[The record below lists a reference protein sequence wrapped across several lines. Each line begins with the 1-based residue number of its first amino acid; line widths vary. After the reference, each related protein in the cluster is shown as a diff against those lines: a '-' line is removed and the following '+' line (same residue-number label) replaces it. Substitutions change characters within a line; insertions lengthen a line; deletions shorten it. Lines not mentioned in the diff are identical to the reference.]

1 MTALSMN
8 ILTFMLS
15 LLLLINII
23 HSYYIPS
30 HIYKYKHV
38 HRYSNDN
45 DFIDAEI
52 IDNKSS
58 SSSSSSSLSKDKPKK
73 GIISSIFNF
82 GKKLIGKDND
92 NDNSKLSELEKKK
105 REQKAQ
111 MNGMIDEMTKGTG
124 LVGGIFG
131 SVLKGVGGMITESL
145 AEASKD
151 QTIIQDAIINKLS
164 ISLIA
169 SSKLGSNIVI
179 GFPMQSSS
187 SSINVNGNV
196 QKSFS
201 QVIQVQGSRGVGTV
215 QAVGS
220 VDSNGTI
227 KFNQLLFQDSTSAIT
242 DLLGSDG
249 GNSSGGRGTIIDTDA
264 Y

>member
-1 MTALSMN
+1 MN
-8 ILTFMLS
+8 ILTLILS

-23 HSYYIPS
+23 HSFLIPS
-30 HIYKYKHV
+30 HIYKYKHKHV

-52 IDNKSS
+52 IDSKSSSS
-58 SSSSSSSLSKDKPKK
+58 SSSSSSSLSKDKPNK

-82 GKKLIGKDND
+82 GKKLITGKD
-92 NDNSKLSELEKKK
+92 NDNSKLSVLEKKK
-105 REQKAQ
+105 REQKEQ

-145 AEASKD
+145 AEASQD

-164 ISLIA
+164 ISSIA
-169 SSKLGSNIVI
+169 SSKLGSNIVS
-179 GFPMQSSS
+179 GFPLQSSS
-187 SSINVNGNV
+187 STMNVNGNV

-201 QVIQVQGSRGVGTV
+201 QVLQVQGSRGVGTV

-227 KFNQLLFQDSTSAIT
+227 KFKQLLFQDSSSAIT
-242 DLLGSDG
+242 DLLGSGG

>member
-8 ILTFMLS
+8 ILTLTLS

-38 HRYSNDN
+38 HRYNNDN

-58 SSSSSSSLSKDKPKK
+58 SSPSSLSKDKPNK

-92 NDNSKLSELEKKK
+92 NSKLSVLDKKK

-131 SVLKGVGGMITESL
+131 RVLKGVGGIITEQL

-169 SSKLGSNIVI
+169 SSKLGSNIAS
-179 GFPMQSSS
+179 GFPLQSSS
-187 SSINVNGNV
+187 STVNVNGNV

>member
-8 ILTFMLS
+8 ILTLILS

-30 HIYKYKHV
+30 HIYKYKYKHV
-38 HRYSNDN
+38 HRYNNDN

-58 SSSSSSSLSKDKPKK
+58 SSSSSSLSKDKPNK

-92 NDNSKLSELEKKK
+92 NSKLSVLEKKK

-131 SVLKGVGGMITESL
+131 SVLKGVGGMITEQL

-169 SSKLGSNIVI
+169 SNKLGSNIVS
-179 GFPMQSSS
+179 GLPLQSSS
-187 SSINVNGNV
+187 STINVNGNV